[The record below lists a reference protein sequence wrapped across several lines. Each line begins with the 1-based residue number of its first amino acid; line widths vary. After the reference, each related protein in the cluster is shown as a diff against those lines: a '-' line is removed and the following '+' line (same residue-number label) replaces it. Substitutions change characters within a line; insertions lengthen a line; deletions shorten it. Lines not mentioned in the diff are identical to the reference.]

1 MSAHIQTLKSQRS
14 MLERN
19 GITLQPIG
27 YESQL
32 FELKQHATTLDH
44 RYKKNQSSRNAHE
57 ASSRHDTSGG
67 RNSGNRDTGNGGRGR
82 GNGGR
87 GFGGCRN
94 FGRGPGGRGSG
105 GRGNAGCGRSNGW
118 YRTTPIYSL
127 PMRG

>member
-19 GITLQPIG
+19 GIALQPIS

-32 FELKQHATTLDH
+32 FELKQHATMLDH
-44 RYKKNQSSRNAHE
+44 RYKKNQSSRIAHE

-67 RNSGNRDTGNGGRGR
+67 QNSGNGGRGR

-94 FGRGPGGRGSG
+94 FGRGPGGRGS
-105 GRGNAGCGRSNGW
+105 
-118 YRTTPIYSL
+118 
-127 PMRG
+127 

>member
-19 GITLQPIG
+19 GITLQPIS

-44 RYKKNQSSRNAHE
+44 RYKKNQSSHNAHE

-67 RNSGNRDTGNGGRGR
+67 RNSGN
-82 GNGGR
+82 
-87 GFGGCRN
+87 
-94 FGRGPGGRGSG
+94 
-105 GRGNAGCGRSNGW
+105 
-118 YRTTPIYSL
+118 
-127 PMRG
+127 

>member
-19 GITLQPIG
+19 GIALQPIS

-32 FELKQHATTLDH
+32 FKLKQHATTLDH

-82 GNGGR
+82 
-87 GFGGCRN
+87 
-94 FGRGPGGRGSG
+94 
-105 GRGNAGCGRSNGW
+105 
-118 YRTTPIYSL
+118 
-127 PMRG
+127 

>member
-19 GITLQPIG
+19 GIALQPIS

-57 ASSRHDTSGG
+57 ASSRHDMSGG

-82 GNGGR
+82 
-87 GFGGCRN
+87 
-94 FGRGPGGRGSG
+94 
-105 GRGNAGCGRSNGW
+105 
-118 YRTTPIYSL
+118 
-127 PMRG
+127 